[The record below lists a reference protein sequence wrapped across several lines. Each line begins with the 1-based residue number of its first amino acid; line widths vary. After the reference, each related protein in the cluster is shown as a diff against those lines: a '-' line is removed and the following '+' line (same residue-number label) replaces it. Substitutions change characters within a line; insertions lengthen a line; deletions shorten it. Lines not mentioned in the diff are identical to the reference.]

1 MAKRGAPPEVNAGSM
16 ADIAF
21 LLLIF
26 FLVTTTIET
35 DAGLDRM
42 LPPIEPPTE
51 EPPIIRE
58 KNIFTVNI
66 NKSGQ
71 LLVEGELTNLKDLRK
86 KAMDF
91 LDNGG
96 APAGTPEYCNY
107 CKGKRDAAS
116 SDNPD
121 KAIISLKNDRETK
134 YSTYITVQNELVGAY
149 NELRNRE
156 AQRLYKRNF
165 TEMEA
170 EYINPETP
178 ANIRE
183 ELKEKVLNIQ
193 NLFPQKL
200 SEAETSV
207 STK

>member
-1 MAKRGAPPEVNAGSM
+1 M

-42 LPPIEPPTE
+42 LPPIEPPE
-51 EPPIIRE
+51 DNVIIKQ

-71 LLVEGELTNLKDLRK
+71 LLVEEELMSLEELRETA
-86 KAMDF
+86 KAF

-96 APAGTPEYCNY
+96 DGTCNY
-107 CKGKRDAAS
+107 CQGRKDENS
-116 SDNPD
+116 SDNPT

-134 YSTYITVQNELVGAY
+134 YATYITVQNELVGAY

-156 AQRLYKRNF
+156 SQRLFGRDF
-165 TEMEA
+165 TDMEA
-170 EYINPETP
+170 EYLNPETP
-178 ANIRE
+178 KDVRE
-183 ELKEKVLNIQ
+183 ELKEKVERVQ
-193 NLFPQKL
+193 GLFPQKL
-200 SEAETSV
+200 SEAETTSN
-207 STK
+207 

>member
-1 MAKRGAPPEVNAGSM
+1 MPRRGAPPEVNAGSM

-51 EPPIIRE
+51 EPPVIKE

-66 NKSGQ
+66 NRSGQ
-71 LLVEGELTNLKDLRK
+71 LLVEGELSNIKDLRA
-86 KAMDF
+86 KATAF

-96 APAGTPEYCNY
+96 AAGGTADYCNY
-107 CKGKRDAAS
+107 CKGKREASS
-116 SDNPD
+116 SDNPT

-134 YSTYITVQNELVGAY
+134 YGTYITVQNEIVGAY
-149 NELRNRE
+149 NDLRNRE
-156 AQRLYKRNF
+156 AQRLYKQDF
-165 TEMEA
+165 TVMEA
-170 EYINPETP
+170 EYLNPETP
-178 ANIRE
+178 ASVRDV
-183 ELKEKVLNIQ
+183 LKEKVQKIQ
-193 NLFPQKL
+193 ELFPQKF
-200 SEAETSV
+200 SEAETATSN
-207 STK
+207 

>member
-1 MAKRGAPPEVNAGSM
+1 MPRRGGPPEVNAGSM

-42 LPPIEPPTE
+42 LPPMEPPE
-51 EPPIIRE
+51 DNVVIKQ

-66 NKSGQ
+66 NKNGQ
-71 LLVEGELTNLKDLRK
+71 LLVEEELLDLKGLRK
-86 KAMDF
+86 AAMDF

-96 APAGTPEYCNY
+96 DGSCNY
-107 CKGKRDAAS
+107 CKGARDESS
-116 SDNPD
+116 SDNPT
-121 KAIISLKNDRETK
+121 KAIISLKNDRETQ

-156 AQRLYKRNF
+156 SQRLFNRNF

-170 EYINPETP
+170 EYLNPETP
-178 ANIRE
+178 SSVRD
-183 ELKEKVLNIQ
+183 ELKDKVKQIQ
-193 NLFPQKL
+193 DLFPQKL
-200 SEAETSV
+200 SEAQTS
-207 STK
+207 TN